1 MLPTSR
7 IKKAIIIDH
16 LAPCF
21 SRNGPNLFP
30 YLLVKNAIKKNL
42 RPLVTIQ
49 MIIKKIKL
57 KWINPLEIVK
67 SLNGRGVNP
76 AVKSIP
82 SQEAKPPVV
91 ENFSFKK
98 FGSS

>member
-1 MLPTSR
+1 MIPTSR

-16 LAPCF
+16 LVPCF

-30 YLLVKNAIKKNL
+30 YLLVKNATKKNL
-42 RPLVTIQ
+42 KPLVTTQI
-49 MIIKKIKL
+49 IIKKIKL

-82 SQEAKPPVV
+82 IQEAKPPVV

-98 FGSS
+98 LGFS

>member
-21 SRNGPNLFP
+21 SRNGPNLLP

-49 MIIKKIKL
+49 IIIKKIKL
-57 KWINPLEIVK
+57 K
-67 SLNGRGVNP
+67 
-76 AVKSIP
+76 
-82 SQEAKPPVV
+82 
-91 ENFSFKK
+91 
-98 FGSS
+98 

>member
-7 IKKAIIIDH
+7 IKKATIIDH

-49 MIIKKIKL
+49 IIIKKIKL

-82 SQEAKPPVV
+82 IQEAKPPVV

-98 FGSS
+98 FGFS

>member
-7 IKKAIIIDH
+7 IKQAIIIDH
-16 LAPCF
+16 LVPCF

-30 YLLVKNAIKKNL
+30 YLLVKNATKKNL
-42 RPLVTIQ
+42 KPLVTIQ
-49 MIIKKIKL
+49 IIIKKIKS

-82 SQEAKPPVV
+82 IQEAKPPVV

>member
-1 MLPTSR
+1 MPPTSR

-16 LAPCF
+16 LVPCF

-30 YLLVKNAIKKNL
+30 YLLVKNATKKNL
-42 RPLVTIQ
+42 KPLVTTQ
-49 MIIKKIKL
+49 IITKKIKL

-82 SQEAKPPVV
+82 IQEAKPPVV

-98 FGSS
+98 FGFS

>member
-16 LAPCF
+16 LVPCF

-30 YLLVKNAIKKNL
+30 YLLVKNATKKNL
-42 RPLVTIQ
+42 KPLVTIQ
-49 MIIKKIKL
+49 IIIKKIKL

-82 SQEAKPPVV
+82 SQEAKPPAV